1 MSKKGGIYIGR
12 KRIKLKGK
20 NYFISVYTYY
30 NNRIRLKYE
39 TNKESHDIT
48 LDLKDTYLDNA
59 NKVFLDPFIMSNGLY
74 KQLKKT
80 RIIREI
86 CGSTN
91 YNYVEVPIAILNLG
105 ILRQYDANG
114 LKKHVEKVHSNG

>member
-1 MSKKGGIYIGR
+1 MKWRNYIIRR
-12 KRIKLKGK
+12 KRIKLNGK

-39 TNKESHDIT
+39 TDKESHDIT
-48 LDLKDTYLDNA
+48 LDLKDTYLDNP

-80 RIIREI
+80 RIIREV

-91 YNYVEVPIAILNLG
+91 YNYVEVPIAILNFG
-105 ILRQYDANG
+105 ILRQYDSKG
-114 LKKHVEKVHSNG
+114 LEKHIEKVHDNG